1 VKEHQQQS
9 SLGRAIFAGWSSV
22 GVFVLTAWLIL
33 VAGCTENPF
42 NDDSE
47 KISSRAISG
56 AVTLNDGAVPKGVY
70 VWLEGL
76 DVGTRTDEQGEFSLV
91 LPPPSSSSAGSAM
104 DGVFNLYFYVAN
116 YAIDTAEVVLV
127 NGEVARSEGDIN
139 DQSELKQSK
148 QLYKLLDVVTSVSP
162 QTILFEYWGKMNIS
176 VTLNAISSSVVV
188 ESLKKIANRVVFRT
202 GLVLVDENDQ
212 FVKVIGQGSS
222 WDLGLETIRQE
233 QTTWRIRK
241 SWPPCEL
248 PVGVYRFIPYLI
260 IRQPNV
266 PQALIESLGRDA
278 QNLDRSYL
286 NMPFIPRGGKLIVS
300 ETATG

>member
-1 VKEHQQQS
+1 M
-9 SLGRAIFAGWSSV
+9 
-22 GVFVLTAWLIL
+22 AWLML

-42 NDDSE
+42 NDDSQQ
-47 KISSRAISG
+47 ISARAISG
-56 AVTLNDGAVPKGVY
+56 TVTLNDGAVPQGIY
-70 VWLEGL
+70 VWLEGI
-76 DVGTRTDEQGEFSLV
+76 DAGTRTDERGEFSLV
-91 LPPPSSSSAGSAM
+91 LPPPASSSAGSAM

-139 DQSELKQSK
+139 DQGELKQSK

-188 ESLKKIANRVVFRT
+188 ESLKKVVDRVVFRT

-266 PQALIESLGRDA
+266 PQGLIESLGRDS
-278 QNLDRSYL
+278 QKLDRSYL

-300 ETATG
+300 ETSTG

>member
-1 VKEHQQQS
+1 M
-9 SLGRAIFAGWSSV
+9 
-22 GVFVLTAWLIL
+22 AWLML

-42 NDDSE
+42 NDDSQQ
-47 KISSRAISG
+47 ISARAISG
-56 AVTLNDGAVPKGVY
+56 TVTLNDGAVPQGIY
-70 VWLEGL
+70 VWLEGI
-76 DVGTRTDEQGEFSLV
+76 DAGTRTDEQGEFSLV

-139 DQSELKQSK
+139 DQGELKQSK

-188 ESLKKIANRVVFRT
+188 ESLKKVVDRVVFRT

-222 WDLGLETIRQE
+222 WDFGLETIRQE

-266 PQALIESLGRDA
+266 PQGLIESLGRDA
-278 QNLDRSYL
+278 QKLDRSYL

-300 ETATG
+300 